1 MNCRDDFFSS
11 VIKLHSAIFSVK
23 KKFESC
29 CRTLS
34 EQVKNELFERGC
46 RLFHLFYYLTR
57 IIHRN
62 AIVIHKITVQDCM
75 GFELALRGPKFNI
88 LYIINKH
95 WVLCKTYIPD

>member
-23 KKFESC
+23 TKSESC

-34 EQVKNELFERGC
+34 EQVKNYLFERGC
-46 RLFHLFYYLTR
+46 KWFHLFYYLTR

-62 AIVIHKITVQDCM
+62 GIVIHKITVQDFM

-88 LYIINKH
+88 LYIIDKH

>member
-1 MNCRDDFFSS
+1 MNCRNDFVPS
-11 VIKLHSAIFSVK
+11 VIKLLSTIFSVK

-34 EQVKNELFERGC
+34 EQVKNDIFERGC
-46 RLFHLFYYLTR
+46 RWFHLFYYLTR

-62 AIVIHKITVQDCM
+62 AIVIHKITVHDFM

-88 LYIINKH
+88 L
-95 WVLCKTYIPD
+95 